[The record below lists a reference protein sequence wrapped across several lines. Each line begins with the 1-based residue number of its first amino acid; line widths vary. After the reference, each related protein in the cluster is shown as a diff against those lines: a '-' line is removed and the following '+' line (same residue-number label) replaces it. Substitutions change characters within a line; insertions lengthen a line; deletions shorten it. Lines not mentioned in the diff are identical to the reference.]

1 MQSWASGSPA
11 SPRSKLGSR
20 GSSCGPCAARGCA
33 CTFAR
38 HHPRRPAQTYSER
51 IERATARDELL
62 TVETVG
68 GYLESRGIAPV
79 TEAAELGGGVSNV
92 VLAVRSDGRDLVVKQ
107 SLPRLRVAQEW
118 HAKRERVLTEARALT
133 LAAELTPAHVPAVV
147 DVDPVRYAV
156 VIERAPRSW
165 SPWKDRLLAGE
176 ANPSIGGG
184 LGEVLAAWHAS
195 TSGDDRM
202 REAFGDHEAFDQ
214 LRVDPFYRTVAR
226 RWPDLAPAIAR
237 YVDAMLSRR
246 TCLVHGD
253 YSPKNVLVGDG
264 LWVVDFEVAHAGDP
278 SFDIA
283 FMLTHLFLKSIHRPG
298 EAGAYLACAGAFVDA
313 YREGA
318 GPLDLRY
325 VLGHV
330 GCLALARVDG
340 KSPVEY
346 LDGRGRERARAAGR
360 ELLAQTPRSL
370 DEAWHVAL
378 APS

>member
-1 MQSWASGSPA
+1 M
-11 SPRSKLGSR
+11 
-20 GSSCGPCAARGCA
+20 
-33 CTFAR
+33 
-38 HHPRRPAQTYSER
+38 
-51 IERATARDELL
+51 I
-62 TVETVG
+62 
-68 GYLESRGIAPV
+68 
-79 TEAAELGGGVSNV
+79 
-92 VLAVRSDGRDLVVKQ
+92 AVRSDSRDLVVKQ

-147 DVDPVRYAV
+147 DVDPVRYAI
-156 VIERAPRSW
+156 VIERAPSSW
-165 SPWKDRLLAGE
+165 SPWKEQLLAGV
-176 ANPSIGGG
+176 ANPSTGRR

-195 TSGDDRM
+195 TSGEGA

-226 RWPDLAPAIAR
+226 RWPQLGATIEE
-237 YVDAMLSRR
+237 YVDTMLSRR

-278 SFDIA
+278 SFDVA
-283 FMLTHLFLKSIHRPG
+283 FMLTHLLLKSIRRPA
-298 EAGAYLACAGAFVDA
+298 ESGAYLACGRAFVDA
-313 YREGA
+313 YRDRPW
-318 GPLDLRY
+318 PLDLAY

-346 LDGRGRERARAAGR
+346 LDERGRECARAAGR
-360 ELLAQTPRSL
+360 RLLAGPPESL
-370 DEAWHVAL
+370 DEAWRVAG
-378 APS
+378 APA